1 MTDSPVFL
9 TDLPASERL
18 TVWAIRRL
26 AGQATPQA
34 APQSTQPGRCMGRA
48 VQSSSS
54 SSRGRGASSGTAAGL
69 FLPCFRREFLAVAQ
83 AFHEAMTDIAALE
96 MPRLDIRSGSM
107 LAVTETEYAL
117 LLATAAGQ
125 NEREAEMH
133 AVLRHVLPFGGLR
146 ARMVSALA
154 TLGAC
159 LAGAGYWLSHHVARM
174 PLSRMDEP
182 GRGAMV
188 AYPQA
193 LSLSRWQ
200 DIGLGGPAA
209 PGLSPVN
216 SYLADATRA

>member
-26 AGQATPQA
+26 AGHNMPDRCLGAG
-34 APQSTQPGRCMGRA
+34 GR
-48 VQSSSS
+48 
-54 SSRGRGASSGTAAGL
+54 SSRGGAASSGTAAGL
-69 FLPCFRREFLAVAQ
+69 FLPCFRREFMAVSQ

-96 MPRLDIRSGSM
+96 MPRLDIRSGSA

-174 PLSRMDEP
+174 PLSRIPLSRMDER
-182 GRGAMV
+182 GRGALV

-193 LSLSRWQ
+193 LSLSRWH
-200 DIGLGGPAA
+200 DMGLAGAA
-209 PGLSPVN
+209 PASLSRVA
-216 SYLADATRA
+216 YMADATRA